1 MLLYLIAK
9 LAVLR
14 NGLEG
19 RGLFGLF
26 PPEANLSLRGGV
38 IPVKRRNSSTVTPP
52 RGAGDALRKALRFQR
67 KPAVS
72 RLALQNTTSRTSIQD
87 GAWLQQYRLG
97 RDPKFEEG
105 SRIRICQAEFTDK
118 FFGALRHATIAKATP
133 LRAQLRDPFV
143 DSLAIVQFRH
153 DYQPILLIQ
162 GNPHLLSSRVPEDIR
177 ERLLNN
183 SEDRRLDFRH
193 KPGEIGWL
201 DIEKRFDAAP
211 LCEPFHV
218 PGKRRQ

>member
-14 NGLEG
+14 NGFEG
-19 RGLFGLF
+19 RELFGLF
-26 PPEANLSLRGGV
+26 RREAKLSLRRGV

-52 RGAGDALRKALRFQR
+52 RGAGDVLRKALRFQR

-72 RLALQNTTSRTSIQD
+72 RPALQNTTSRTSIQD
-87 GAWLQQYRLG
+87 CAWLQQYRLG
-97 RDPKFEEG
+97 RNPKFEEG
-105 SRIRICQAEFTDK
+105 SRIGIGQSQFSAK
-118 FFGALRHATIAKATP
+118 FLGALFHATNANANA
-133 LRAQLRDPFV
+133 LRAQICNPLV
-143 DSLAIVQFRH
+143 DSLAIVQYGH
-153 DYQPILLIQ
+153 HYQPILLIQ
-162 GNPHLLSSRVPEDIR
+162 GNPHLLSSRMPEHIC

-193 KPGEIGWL
+193 KPGEIGRL
-201 DIEKRFDAAP
+201 DIEKRCDTTP

-218 PGKRRQ
+218 PGKG